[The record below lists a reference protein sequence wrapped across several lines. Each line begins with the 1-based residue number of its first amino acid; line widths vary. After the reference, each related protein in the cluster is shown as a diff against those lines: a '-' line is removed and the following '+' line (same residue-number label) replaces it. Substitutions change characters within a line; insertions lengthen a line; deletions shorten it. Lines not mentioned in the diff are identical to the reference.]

1 MPGMRWS
8 LCLVFVSACVESSP
22 ASTFQAQ
29 LMYAGVPATVRIEF
43 PEHSFADDPTADD
56 PPILVPGTV
65 EGGTPI
71 SRATLRV
78 DDDTRVYELVV
89 LRRDDDDY
97 RDEPNVVC
105 KIPAVELGHAVP
117 CLYSRLACSVVL
129 VDIGTP

>member
-1 MPGMRWS
+1 M
-8 LCLVFVSACVESSP
+8 
-22 ASTFQAQ
+22 
-29 LMYAGVPATVRIEF
+29 RIEF

-71 SRATLRV
+71 ARATLRV
-78 DDDTRVYELVV
+78 DDDSRVYELVI
-89 LRRDDDDY
+89 LRRDNDY

-105 KIPAVELGHAVP
+105 KIPEAELGVAVP
-117 CLYSRLACSVVL
+117 CLYTRHACSVVL